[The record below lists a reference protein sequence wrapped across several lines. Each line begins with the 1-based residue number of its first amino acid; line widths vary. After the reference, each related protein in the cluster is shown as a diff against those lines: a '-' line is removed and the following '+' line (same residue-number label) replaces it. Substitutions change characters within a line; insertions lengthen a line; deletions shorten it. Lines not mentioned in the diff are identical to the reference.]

1 MPATAS
7 NGVQGAPR
15 ALRPLSREDLTILS
29 LENELV
35 AGHTC
40 KVIFLEA
47 PIDLARLRESIA
59 SRVER
64 YPEFCTCLCD
74 DDSGAACWR
83 RDPGVAVNEHVVA
96 VPTSEPLDDVALR
109 AAVARLFAERLDRS
123 RPLWRIDV
131 IPALVGGGSA
141 LVWRIHHALADG
153 STAMRMANLGLFDAP
168 LHVSDGATPTREL
181 PGQATPTSHGAPV
194 PRARLESLRTAV
206 HETPQPWSRSP
217 FRGQIGAQRSVAFA
231 TVEFSALRRAAKASD
246 GATVNDAVLTVVGG
260 AIHRWLEARHG
271 RLGQVR
277 IKVPVSLHHLPLSDG
292 DAEAD
297 VGNRDSFFCVD
308 VPLTPDDPLTRLAAV
323 RRATS
328 ARKKEHDAQ
337 HLDAMMH
344 KLGHTPRLAHFVD
357 RVLTHPRS
365 FALNVS
371 NVPGPRQPV
380 EILGVPVTAMYS
392 LAEIRED
399 HALRV
404 AVVSLAD
411 TLNFGLLADPTL
423 LGDID
428 ELACEIPP
436 VAEALID
443 SAGVR

>member
-1 MPATAS
+1 
-7 NGVQGAPR
+7 V
-15 ALRPLSREDLTILS
+15 LRPLSYEDLTILA

-40 KVIFLEA
+40 KVIFLES

-59 SRVER
+59 SRLDR
-64 YPEFCTCLCD
+64 CPEFSTRLVD
-74 DDSGAACWR
+74 DDGAASWR
-83 RDPGVAVNEHVVA
+83 LDPQVAIDEHVVA
-96 VPTSEPLDDVALR
+96 VPTSAPLDGTTLR
-109 AAVARLFAERLDRS
+109 AVVSRIFAERLDRS
-123 RPLWRIDV
+123 RALWQIDV

-168 LHVSDGATPTREL
+168 LHVSDGAKRGREL
-181 PGQATPTSHGAPV
+181 PGHAAPV
-194 PRARLESLRTAV
+194 GHAEPIPAQRLEALRTAV
-206 HETPQPWSRSP
+206 RETPQPWLRSP
-217 FRGQIGAQRSVAFA
+217 FRGDIGAERSVAFA

-271 RLGQVR
+271 RLGRVR
-277 IKVPVSLHHLPLSDG
+277 IKVPVSLHHVPLSDK

-308 VPLTPDDPLTRLAAV
+308 VPLAPDDPVARLSAV
-323 RRATS
+323 RRATT
-328 ARKKEHDAQ
+328 ARKQGHDAQ
-337 HLDAMMH
+337 HLDAMMR
-344 KLGHTPRLAHFVD
+344 KLGRTPRLQQFVD
-357 RVLTHPRS
+357 RVLTHSRS
-365 FALNVS
+365 FDLNVS

-380 EILGVPVTAMYS
+380 EVLGVPVTGMYS

-411 TLNFGLLADPTL
+411 TLNFGLVADPTL

-428 ELACEIPP
+428 ELAREIPP
-436 VAEALID
+436 VADALID
-443 SAGVR
+443 GAGVS